1 MNRAIPMTRHV
12 ASSLLVVLAA
22 ASVVLAAMALLGAW
36 ATGSRLSAGI
46 GEVGMVSVLITC
58 VLALAYAALT
68 GYAALQ
74 EWRARP
80 VGRMLGLA
88 AALVATLAA
97 LAALL
102 TGEFWE
108 SAVLLLMAIGLG
120 SVTALVLLLP
130 RKAP

>member
-1 MNRAIPMTRHV
+1 MNRAIPMTRLV

-46 GEVGMVSVLITC
+46 GEVGTVSVLITC
-58 VLALAYAALT
+58 VLALVCAALT

-80 VGRMLGLA
+80 VGRMLA
-88 AALVATLAA
+88 
-97 LAALL
+97 
-102 TGEFWE
+102 W
-108 SAVLLLMAIGLG
+108 
-120 SVTALVLLLP
+120 P
-130 RKAP
+130 RRWSRPWRRWRHS

>member
-1 MNRAIPMTRHV
+1 MARLV

-22 ASVVLAAMALLGAW
+22 ASVVLAAVAPLGAW
-36 ATGSRLSAGI
+36 ATGSRPSAGI
-46 GEVGMVSVLITC
+46 GMVGTVSVLIAC

-68 GYAALQ
+68 AYAALQ

-88 AALVATLAA
+88 AALVAALAA
-97 LAALL
+97 LTALL
-102 TGEFWE
+102 TGEFAE